1 MNQTI
6 KILCL
11 HIAENQASY
20 RYRVQQF
27 LPHWPEYGIE
37 MHPVNIVGKNYVE
50 KTLLALESKK
60 YDYVWLQR
68 KPLSHFL
75 INIITSRSKLL
86 YDIDDALYTRQTG
99 NTGKLKSTKPGS
111 KQMVKRINHIL
122 KKASLV
128 LAGSDEL
135 SRYACRYNPQAVR
148 LIPTAFNEPMH
159 LLTPDPKPA
168 TRPLTIGWIG
178 GSGNLQYLK
187 LIDSATRAIQEAN
200 PAVRFS
206 VMSGKPPEGL
216 QTNWH
221 FVPWSPEAEKK
232 WLQSIDIGIMPLE
245 DDEWSR
251 GKCAFKLIQYMAYG
265 KPVIASAVGA
275 NTTTVSHGRNGFL
288 ANTTEEWTAALNIL
302 TGDADL
308 RESMG
313 AESKKIFLSTLE
325 THQVQ
330 RTIADLLKK
339 ELKQQK

>member
-27 LPHWPEYGIE
+27 LPHWQQYGIE

-50 KTLLALESKK
+50 KTLLALESRA
-60 YDYVWLQR
+60 YDYIWLQR
-68 KPLSHFL
+68 KPLSSFL

-86 YDIDDALYTRQTG
+86 YDIDDALYTRQSGHTG
-99 NTGKLKSTKPGS
+99 RLKSTKPGS
-111 KQMVKRINHIL
+111 KQMVNRINHIL

-128 LAGSDEL
+128 LAGSEEL
-135 SRYACRYNPQAVR
+135 ARYACTYNPRAVR
-148 LIPTAFNEPMH
+148 LIPTAFNEP
-159 LLTPDPKPA
+159 KPLPIPYPE
-168 TRPLTIGWIG
+168 TTTKPLTIGWIG

-187 LIDSATRAIQEAN
+187 LIDSATRAIQETQ
-200 PAVRFS
+200 PSIRFS
-206 VMSGKPPEGL
+206 VMSGRPPEGL
-216 QTNWH
+216 QTDWH
-221 FVPWSPEAEKK
+221 FVPWSLESEKN
-232 WLQSIDIGIMPLE
+232 WQHSIDIGIMPLL

-275 NTTTVSHGRNGFL
+275 NSTTVAHGRNGFL
-288 ANTTEEWTAALNIL
+288 ATTIEEWTTALNIL

-313 AESKKIFLSTLE
+313 TESRKIFLSTFE
-325 THQVQ
+325 TNRVQ
-330 RTIADLLKK
+330 QTIADLLHK
-339 ELKQQK
+339 ELQKPK